1 MAKDPETVDRSKR
14 KLIHNLTATSA
25 IATLT
30 HLLGPAANP
39 NLAAIAAQ
47 KPSPSG
53 DLALLNEAILLEQR
67 AVNTYQAAL
76 NADLI
81 KSPVLVDAAFAFASD
96 HQYHRESISRFV
108 RGKLKGLPP
117 IIDDKKKIG
126 TFPIPEAV
134 LKGKDNDVL
143 RYALTLEVIASK
155 TYLEFVTSKLNTP
168 EAKGLIASILA
179 VETQHVATVRTA
191 LMLILKDKGL
201 AEDKQLVPFPFFD
214 LQPTPSVPA

>member
-1 MAKDPETVDRSKR
+1 MAKDPSAIDLSKR
-14 KLIHNLTATSA
+14 NFIHQLTTTSA
-25 IATLT
+25 LT
-30 HLLGPAANP
+30 VLTQLLGPYANP
-39 NLAAIAAQ
+39 NLAVIAAQ
-47 KPSPSG
+47 KPSPGG
-53 DLALLNEAILLEQR
+53 DIALLNEAIKLEQK

-76 NADLI
+76 KGDLI
-81 KSPVLVDAAFAFASD
+81 KSPVLIDAAFAFASD

-117 IIDDKKKIG
+117 VTDDKKIG
-126 TFPIPEAV
+126 TFPVPDSV
-134 LKGKDNDVL
+134 LNGKDNDVL

-155 TYLEFVTSKLNTP
+155 TYLEFVNGKLSTP

-179 VETQHVATVRTA
+179 VETQHVAIARTA

-214 LQPTPSVPA
+214 LQPTPTVPA

>member
-1 MAKDPETVDRSKR
+1 IK
-14 KLIHNLTATSA
+14 
-25 IATLT
+25 
-30 HLLGPAANP
+30 
-39 NLAAIAAQ
+39 
-47 KPSPSG
+47 
-53 DLALLNEAILLEQR
+53 LEQK

-76 NADLI
+76 NGDLI

-96 HQYHRESISRFV
+96 HQYHREAISRFV

-117 IIDDKKKIG
+117 VTDDKKIG
-126 TFPIPEAV
+126 TFPIPETV
-134 LKGKDNDVL
+134 LNGKDNDVL
-143 RYALTLEVIASK
+143 RYALTLEIIASK
-155 TYLEFVTSKLNTP
+155 TYLEFVNGKLSTP

-179 VETQHVATVRTA
+179 VETQHVAIARTA